1 MDEFQLAQAKRFLDR
16 FSSRPLSR
24 MLLTDWT
31 DLSGSLTFSQIHEKL
46 HSDAYASLFDFY
58 LDLRLLLEP
67 RDPQQPSSAL
77 INVILEDLTH
87 WATRKVMNLPR
98 SKEERDFLRVK
109 KLLEKISVVLSA
121 MVMRPDSAFGDGLP
135 EAVTPASQPF
145 VSPKTPPQAG
155 QKRIEVLQQRI
166 EHLRTPE
173 ELQTVL
179 RILQKHI
186 PQFSLA
192 PEVVIEG
199 RYITKACAN
208 ELRDYLNSVN
218 A

>member
-1 MDEFQLAQAKRFLDR
+1 MNSFQFHQSTLFLDKLTAKPIARFL
-16 FSSRPLSR
+16 S
-24 MLLTDWT
+24 TNWT
-31 DLSGSLTFSQIHEKL
+31 DLSGSLTLPRVRTKL
-46 HSDAYASLFDFY
+46 HSNQYSSLFDLY
-58 LDLRLLLEP
+58 LDLLLLLEP
-67 RDPQQPSSAL
+67 RDPKNPSSAT
-77 INVILEDLTH
+77 INVILEDLTV
-87 WATRKVMNLPR
+87 WVSAKIANLPR
-98 SKEERDFLRVK
+98 SQEEMDFLRVM
-109 KLLEKISVVLSA
+109 KLLEKISIILSA
-121 MVMRPDSAFGDGLP
+121 MALKP
-135 EAVTPASQPF
+135 ETVGEGPPETVTAASQPF

-155 QKRIEVLQQRI
+155 QRRIELLQQRI

-173 ELQTVL
+173 ELQAVL